1 MYIGHNSAHCTVSHC
16 WSPDSRLFLTST
28 TAPRMN
34 VDNGFKIFK
43 YNGIGPVIH
52 HTWDSNDPLYYAQWH
67 PQSVDLFPN
76 RGQSPK
82 RLDIDGDITTAAV
95 STTTPVVAAAAVV
108 KPKAA
113 PYRPPGSTGSLSAML
128 RKEETVQ
135 VGKVKP
141 VTAGG
146 EGGNKKPVTPVIA
159 PRRIPGMAPPPA
171 PAPKKGTNKHT
182 LCTLRIDCH
191 KGYTYVMGYVCYMY
205 VLYIYRNKEK
215 GETSCSFHC
224 YPCYYS
230 CTTCPTHIYTHCQR
244 RRPLHYSQ

>member
-1 MYIGHNSAHCTVSHC
+1 
-16 WSPDSRLFLTST
+16 
-28 TAPRMN
+28 MN

-52 HTWDSNDPLYYAQWH
+52 HTWDSTDPLYYAQWL

-82 RLDIDGDITTAAV
+82 RLHVDGDTTTAAATP
-95 STTTPVVAAAAVV
+95 STTTPVAAAVV

-146 EGGNKKPVTPVIA
+146 EGGNKKPATPVIA

-171 PAPKKGTNKHT
+171 PAPKKGARLLT
-182 LCTLRIDCH
+182 I
-191 KGYTYVMGYVCYMY
+191 YTIHIYILLYLYMRY
-205 VLYIYRNKEK
+205 VLLYRAE
-215 GETSCSFHC
+215 EE
-224 YPCYYS
+224 
-230 CTTCPTHIYTHCQR
+230 R
-244 RRPLHYSQ
+244 

>member
-28 TAPRMN
+28 LAPRMN

-52 HTWDSNDPLYYAQWH
+52 HTWDSTDPLYYAQWH
-67 PQSVDLFPN
+67 PQSIDLFPN

-82 RLDIDGDITTAAV
+82 RQHIDGDTTTTATPSGGGAAVV
-95 STTTPVVAAAAVV
+95 STTTPIVATVV

-128 RKEETVQ
+128 RKEEAAP

-171 PAPKKGTNKHT
+171 PAPKKGVYIHIIYTI
-182 LCTLRIDCH
+182 RIDCH
-191 KGYTYVMGYVCYMY
+191 
-205 VLYIYRNKEK
+205 
-215 GETSCSFHC
+215 
-224 YPCYYS
+224 
-230 CTTCPTHIYTHCQR
+230 
-244 RRPLHYSQ
+244 

>member
-28 TAPRMN
+28 LAPRMN

-52 HTWDSNDPLYYAQWH
+52 HTWDSTDPLYYAQWH
-67 PQSVDLFPN
+67 PQSIDLFPN

-82 RLDIDGDITTAAV
+82 RQHSDGDAAAATASV
-95 STTTPVVAAAAVV
+95 STTTAPVVAAAAAV

-128 RKEETVQ
+128 RKEEAAP

-171 PAPKKGTNKHT
+171 PAPKNGMHVHT
-182 LCTLRIDCH
+182 IYIAFMTLMLC
-191 KGYTYVMGYVCYMY
+191 VCY
-205 VLYIYRNKEK
+205 LYIVTCVYRDEKE
-215 GETSCSFHC
+215 
-224 YPCYYS
+224 
-230 CTTCPTHIYTHCQR
+230 R
-244 RRPLHYSQ
+244 